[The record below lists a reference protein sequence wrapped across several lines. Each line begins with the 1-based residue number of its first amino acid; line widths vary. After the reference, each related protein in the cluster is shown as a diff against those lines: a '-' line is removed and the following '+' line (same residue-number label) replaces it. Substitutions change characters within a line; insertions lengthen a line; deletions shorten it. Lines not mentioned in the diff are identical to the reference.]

1 MQSSSKST
9 VLFFCICKYSSQL
22 LYPQFKG
29 KHVISH
35 RANWSWTVKS
45 LPESP
50 LTMLLLHFLFR
61 LNLTFFHHSS
71 PKPEQHVQTVRVP
84 LATAMVNSNLVST
97 ITWMVSMSNKWKF
110 QKTFLKIQL
119 IVRSHFV
126 FSLLTVNSD
135 FVIDMGTYEPE
146 VNNML
151 VTKVTKRPTCDPGTK
166 LVFGIKV
173 GFYGRSLS
181 RQLNRLLVFPND
193 D

>member
-9 VLFFCICKYSSQL
+9 VLLFCICKYSSQL
-22 LYPQFKG
+22 LYTQFKG
-29 KHVISH
+29 KHMISN
-35 RANWSWTVKS
+35 RANSSETADA

-50 LTMLLLHFLFR
+50 LVKLLLHFLFR

-71 PKPEQHVQTVRVP
+71 PKPEQHVQTVPVP
-84 LATAMVNSNLVST
+84 LATAMVNSNLVLT

-110 QKTFLKIQL
+110 QKTFQKIQL

-126 FSLLTVNSD
+126 FLLLTVNSD

-151 VTKVTKRPTCDPGTK
+151 VTKVTKRPACDPGTK

-173 GFYGRSLS
+173 GLYGRPLS
-181 RQLNRLLVFPND
+181 RQLNR
-193 D
+193 